1 MILSTALNNLPVSLI
16 IFLLN
21 TSSDL
26 FNGFICKYIRLQS
39 FQGVFDMSDDIF
51 LPFEFIHIVSFKNSP
66 VGITPHS
73 FQQNSVV
80 ILVIELLKT
89 FMNHIVKYSTVF
101 EKRIPRICEETV
113 KSFKG
118 WQFR

>member
-1 MILSTALNNLPVSLI
+1 M
-16 IFLLN
+16 LLKPR
-21 TSSDL
+21 SEM
-26 FNGFICKYIRLQS
+26 FNGIFCKKIGIQS
-39 FQGVFDMSDDIF
+39 FQGVFDMSADSF

-118 WQFR
+118 RSEERRVGREGTSGEAVGE